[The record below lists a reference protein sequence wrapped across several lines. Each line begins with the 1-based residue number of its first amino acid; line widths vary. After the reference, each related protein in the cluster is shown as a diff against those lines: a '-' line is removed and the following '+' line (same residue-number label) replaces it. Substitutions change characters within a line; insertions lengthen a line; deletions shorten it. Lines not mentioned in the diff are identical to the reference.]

1 MVIIFGLLI
10 TIILVAFDQAS
21 KYIILHGLGLNNPRV
36 IIPNILQV
44 RGVYN
49 TGAAFSIFSDHKIF
63 LVLISLLAFL
73 FITYLMKDF
82 SLKRRP
88 LYSIALVL
96 IYSGTIGNMIDRIFY
111 AEGVFDFIE
120 VLFVSFAIFN
130 IADSFL
136 TIGVIIMAVYLLFF
150 DKKDPVSLKFNK
162 KDFISKFKKEEI
174 KDEAQSE

>member
-1 MVIIFGLLI
+1 MIIIFGLLI
-10 TIILVAFDQAS
+10 TLVLVLFDQAS
-21 KYIILHGLGLNNPRV
+21 KYVILHSLGLNNPVVV
-36 IIPNILQV
+36 IPKILQV

-49 TGAAFSIFSDHKIF
+49 TGAAFSIFADQKIF
-63 LVLISLLAFL
+63 LILISLVAFL

-111 AEGVFDFIE
+111 ADGVFDFIE

-130 IADSFL
+130 IADSLL
-136 TIGVIIMAVYLLFF
+136 TIGVILMAIYLLFF

-162 KDFISKFKKEEI
+162 KEFISKFKKEELENETI
-174 KDEAQSE
+174 N